1 MRKILS
7 FLQPLDFYF
16 LGGVLGVRDFFLTI
30 FIMFL
35 YRRCYDSNIS
45 SNFKCVEINFCEG

>member
-16 LGGVLGVRDFFLTI
+16 FGGVLGVRDFFLTI